1 MTFPTPEI
9 KTNED
14 TISIFTDGASRG
26 NPGPAAAAFV
36 ILQDSRILHDE
47 SLYLGIQTNNQAE
60 YQAII
65 KALQKVREYTED
77 YVIVHS
83 DSELV
88 IKQLNGDYRVNKPHL
103 KTLRNEVFELSKEFA
118 DVTFLHV
125 LRQHTWIKHVDK
137 LCNQNL
143 NTNS

>member
-1 MTFPTPEI
+1 MTSPTSEN
-9 KTNED
+9 KTNKD
-14 TISIFTDGASRG
+14 PISIFTDGASRG

-36 ILQDSRILHDE
+36 ILRDNDILHDE
-47 SLYLGIQTNNQAE
+47 SLYLGIQTNNQVE

-77 YVIVHS
+77 SVIVQS

-88 IKQLNGDYRVNKPHL
+88 IKQLNGDYRVNKAHL
-103 KTLRNEVFELSKEFA
+103 RTLRNEIFELKNGFT
-118 DVTFLHV
+118 DVKFKHV
-125 LRQHTWIKHVDK
+125 LRKHPWIKHVDK

-143 NTNS
+143 NKNS